1 MQFTL
6 KAGTVL
12 YLDKNGKTSLVLD
25 NDSSV
30 TLADVSSNQQLA
42 ELVIGTSPA
51 NFALNAS
58 SLEYLVGDNR
68 QKFGAA
74 GVPIDAGSSSP
85 SASTSPSASLSPSA
99 SASPS
104 LSQSRSPSASASPS
118 VSASLS
124 PSASASPS
132 LSVSLSPSA
141 SPSRSP
147 SASPSAS

>member
-6 KAGTVL
+6 KSGTTL
-12 YLDKNGKTSLVLD
+12 YLDKNGKTSCVLD
-25 NDSSV
+25 
-30 TLADVSSNQQLA
+30 ADVSVTIASLANNQQLA
-42 ELVIGTSPA
+42 EILIGTSGP

-58 SLEYLVGDNR
+58 SLEYLSGDNL

-74 GVPIDAGSSSP
+74 GVPIDVGSASP
-85 SASTSPSASLSPSA
+85 SSSTSPSASLSPSA

-104 LSQSRSPSASASPS
+104 ASGSRSPSASASPS
-118 VSASLS
+118 VSTSLS

-132 LSVSLSPSA
+132 LSVSLSPSV